1 MRVSSTFIKPT
12 FSNQVKSVYSGGA
25 RKVFRQ
31 VPDTSDFLMLA
42 HKLAHFS
49 NPKLGCNTPEDEAKA
64 DLYERKLSSLTPA
77 LKELVDY
84 FWNDHNNLPREQRNN
99 LNSLPINIQ
108 AILENHKVN

>member
-1 MRVSSTFIKPT
+1 MRVASSTFIKPT

-49 NPKLGCNTPEDEAKA
+49 NPKLGCNTPEDSFATIQYGKKIMN
-64 DLYERKLSSLTPA
+64 LYQDESKVGEFRKLADFLLNDSTSKTSTAKDVKAIIDSL
-77 LKELVDY
+77 L
-84 FWNDHNNLPREQRNN
+84 
-99 LNSLPINIQ
+99 I
-108 AILENHKVN
+108 